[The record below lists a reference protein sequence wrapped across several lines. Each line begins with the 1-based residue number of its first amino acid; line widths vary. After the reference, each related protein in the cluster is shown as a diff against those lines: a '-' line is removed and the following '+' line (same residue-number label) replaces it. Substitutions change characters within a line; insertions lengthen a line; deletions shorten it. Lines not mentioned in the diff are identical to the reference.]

1 MRSNLST
8 DIVSV
13 GVVVFLFGREENSFY
28 ALIFLY
34 LINVILGITK
44 ALKERAFKL
53 TALRDSVLKFMA
65 VILIL
70 ISFSV
75 VSKLDGTYMERLN
88 EINPYLLWFFIG
100 YYLISIVDN
109 GIAVGVPFPKKAL
122 EYIKNKIELFDK

>member
-28 ALIFLY
+28 VLIFLY
-34 LINVILGITK
+34 LVNVILGIIK

-75 VSKLDGTYMERLN
+75 VAKLDGTYMERLN

>member
-34 LINVILGITK
+34 LINVILGIAK
-44 ALKERAFKL
+44 ALKEKAFKL
-53 TALRDSVLKFMA
+53 TTLRDSVLKFMSI
-65 VILIL
+65 ILIL

-75 VSKLDGTYMERLN
+75 VAKLDGTYMERLN

-109 GIAVGVPFPKKAL
+109 GIAVGVPFPKKLL